1 MQSVTR
7 DIVRL
12 CQWLTT
18 VSKLLFP
25 TDYLKGENHGHAVF
39 FNVTSFPAADFH
51 DKSLSWSLPPQ
62 RRSCQACIF
71 R

>member
-39 FNVTSFPAADFH
+39 ST
-51 DKSLSWSLPPQ
+51 
-62 RRSCQACIF
+62 
-71 R
+71 